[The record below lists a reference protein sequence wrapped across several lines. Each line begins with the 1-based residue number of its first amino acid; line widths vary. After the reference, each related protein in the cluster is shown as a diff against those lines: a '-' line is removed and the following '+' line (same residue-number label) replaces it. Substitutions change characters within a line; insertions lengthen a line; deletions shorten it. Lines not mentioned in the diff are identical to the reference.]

1 LSAAVGVLWTVI
13 VGFLVG
19 LVARAVLPGNQAMG
33 LIMTTL
39 LGIGGALLAGFAG
52 QVLGWYKVG
61 EPVGFISSVVG
72 ALILLVIWGRI
83 TKR

>member
-1 LSAAVGVLWTVI
+1 MGILWTII

-39 LGIGGALLAGFAG
+39 LGIGGALLASFAG
-52 QVLGWYKVG
+52 QALGWYKVG
-61 EPVGFISSVVG
+61 EPVGFIGAVVG
-72 ALILLVIWGRI
+72 ALVLLVIWGRV

>member
-1 LSAAVGVLWTVI
+1 VGILWTII

-39 LGIGGALLAGFAG
+39 LGIGGALLASFAG
-52 QVLGWYKVG
+52 QALGWYKVG
-61 EPVGFISSVVG
+61 EPVGFIGAVVG
-72 ALILLVIWGRI
+72 ALVLLVIWGRL

>member
-1 LSAAVGVLWTVI
+1 MGILWTVI

-19 LVARAVLPGNQAMG
+19 LVARAVLPGNQAIG

-52 QVLGWYKVG
+52 QALGWYKLG
-61 EPVGFISSVVG
+61 EPVGFIGAVVG
-72 ALILLVIWGRI
+72 ALLLLVIWGRV

>member
-1 LSAAVGVLWTVI
+1 MGILWTAI

-52 QVLGWYKVG
+52 QALGWYKLG
-61 EPVGFISSVVG
+61 EPVSFIGAVVG
-72 ALILLVIWGRI
+72 ALVLLVIWGRV